1 MFIANISFFHKFD
14 NLAAI
19 LNLLAYFTRTQPEM
33 HVYLDFY
40 VCTHHKYSKKPY
52 VTKVHSRLHLA
63 ASEAGLLMDNATG
76 HSVSMD
82 NLRVLDRVQDW
93 MKRKVKE
100 AIHIKQRAPSMNRDQ
115 GHQLPPIYGQ
125 IIPRPPPPE
134 PNHPP

>member
-19 LNLLAYFTRTQPEM
+19 LNLLAYFTKTQPEM

-52 VTKVHSRLHLA
+52 VIKVHSRLHLA
-63 ASEAGLLMDNATG
+63 PSEAGLLVDNATG

-115 GHQLPPIYGQ
+115 GYQLPPIYGQ
-125 IIPRPPPPE
+125 IT
-134 PNHPP
+134 HPDHCVIKIC